1 MVATPIGNLE
11 DFSPR
16 AAAVLSGVDLVAAE
30 DTRHSRPLLRH
41 FGINTPLTAVHEHNE
56 REVMDG
62 LLTRLQEGQSI
73 ALISDAGTPLI
84 SDPGFPLVRE
94 CHRRG
99 IKVSPIPGPSATVCA
114 LSVAGMPTDRFVFEG
129 FLPSKSAA
137 RRARLKQLQR
147 ESRTLVFYESGHRIM
162 ETLQDMRE
170 ELGDERPAL
179 LAREL
184 TKLYETLMGGSL
196 AGLLQAIE
204 KDPMQ
209 RKGEMVLLVEGI
221 KEEEISGRAAEVERI
236 LGILLEELPVKQA
249 ATLTARITGEKKNAI
264 YKQALAI
271 KEGAEE

>member
-1 MVATPIGNLE
+1 VVATPIGNLE

-129 FLPSKSAA
+129 FLPAKSAA

-184 TKLYETLMGGSL
+184 TKLYETLMGDSL